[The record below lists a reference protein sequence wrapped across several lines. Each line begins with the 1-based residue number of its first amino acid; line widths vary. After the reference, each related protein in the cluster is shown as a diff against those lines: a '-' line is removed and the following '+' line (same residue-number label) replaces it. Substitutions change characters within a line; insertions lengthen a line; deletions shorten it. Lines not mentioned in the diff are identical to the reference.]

1 MSSFGE
7 QVWHEGKCFFIK
19 EGPKEVNFDIEKVF
33 LRSESVDIVSIAPD
47 NLKTFLDEKL
57 LKLDNILKE
66 RHGELINCLKGVELR
81 VERVEKEMLDNSLK
95 FVQRDFI
102 SYDSKDFEKKSSETD
117 DSFSKKEDNLPNISI
132 GQEEL
137 DALLEGI
144 NYTPKENEEVQHDV
158 KFNRDKDLN
167 LTNNLH
173 VADNFS

>member
-1 MSSFGE
+1 MKES
-7 QVWHEGKCFFIK
+7 VFFIK

-102 SYDSKDFEKKSSETD
+102 SYDSKDFEKNHLRRMIH
-117 DSFSKKEDNLPNISI
+117 F
-132 GQEEL
+132 
-137 DALLEGI
+137 
-144 NYTPKENEEVQHDV
+144 PK
-158 KFNRDKDLN
+158 RR
-167 LTNNLH
+167 
-173 VADNFS
+173 

>member
-1 MSSFGE
+1 MKES
-7 QVWHEGKCFFIK
+7 VFFIK

-102 SYDSKDFEKKSSETD
+102 SYDSKDFEKNHPRRMIH
-117 DSFSKKEDNLPNISI
+117 FPKKKIICPIF
-132 GQEEL
+132 
-137 DALLEGI
+137 LL
-144 NYTPKENEEVQHDV
+144 V
-158 KFNRDKDLN
+158 KKN
-167 LTNNLH
+167 
-173 VADNFS
+173 